1 MFEDSLVEST
11 GRIRTR
17 SKWFAIGS
25 ILLQAALLTAL
36 ILIPFFYP
44 SALPKQALTMMLV
57 APPHPPTRPDL
68 PTHAATA
75 RTASPAPLAALT
87 APTVIPRHVAIVDD
101 RVPGLIDISGADNR
115 SGPDYNDVLRGLGTP
130 PLPPV
135 IKPEPKPRPGP
146 VRICAGVAAG
156 RLIAPIRPVYPAI
169 ARDARI
175 QGTVVVEATISTQ
188 GLVEHARV
196 VNGPPILATAALSA
210 IAQARYEPFKLNGN
224 PVEVETTI
232 NVIFKLE

>member
-17 SKWFAIGS
+17 SKWFALGS
-25 ILLQAALLTAL
+25 FLLQAALLVAL

-44 SALPKQALTMMLV
+44 AALPKQALTMMLV
-57 APPHPPTRPDL
+57 APPPPPTRPDP
-68 PTHAATA
+68 PTHAATSRA
-75 RTASPAPLAALT
+75 ASPAPLDVLT
-87 APTVIPRHVAIVDD
+87 APRVIPRHVAMVDD
-101 RVPGLIDISGADNR
+101 RPPGPIDISRGDT
-115 SGPDYNDVLRGLGTP
+115 GPGRGVIDVLRGLGTP
-130 PLPPV
+130 PPPLF

-146 VRICAGVAAG
+146 VRISAGVAAG

-169 ARDARI
+169 AREARI
-175 QGTVVVEATISTQ
+175 HGTVVVEATISTQ
-188 GLVEHARV
+188 GLVEHAHLV
-196 VNGPPILATAALSA
+196 SGPPILASAALSA
-210 IAQARYEPFKLNGN
+210 IAQARYEPFKLNGD